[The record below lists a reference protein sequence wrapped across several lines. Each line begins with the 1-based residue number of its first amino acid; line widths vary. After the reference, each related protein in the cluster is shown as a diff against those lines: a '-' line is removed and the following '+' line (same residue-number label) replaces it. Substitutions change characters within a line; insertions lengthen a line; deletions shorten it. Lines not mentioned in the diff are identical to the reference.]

1 MEKIKKKVYNM
12 SLKKSLIYIFIL
24 FVICTAILSVAT
36 IFISVRIQRHVLD
49 SRTLSFE
56 VKNESIDL
64 SKAQFYEIT
73 EQYEWSALT
82 VKQMILY
89 YGSIVGMAI
98 LIVIYV
104 LAGGLLA
111 GNIYYKIKLKKP
123 LEMLKKG
130 ISNITEGNLDFTINY
145 ICNDELGLLC
155 GAVEKMVQ
163 ELIDDKKRIWLLL
176 DDRRTINA
184 SISHDLGTPIT
195 VIKGYLEFLKK
206 NLSQQYITNKMLIET
221 LDNMY
226 QATGRMERYIESVRN
241 VQKIDE
247 IEIFVK
253 EENIAQIFVEIE
265 NDFKKL
271 AEQYGRKL
279 IISNCFEKEIVY
291 MDKIQFFRVMEN
303 IVMNALRYAAHLVI
317 IEATQ
322 VKNYLRISV
331 KDDGPGFSQ
340 EDIDKATKLFY
351 TKSKDEKNMG
361 LGLYI
366 SKLLCEKQGGKLF
379 IRNSETGGG
388 EIIVQ
393 IKMKVD

>member
-317 IEATQ
+317 IEAAQ

>member
-1 MEKIKKKVYNM
+1 M

>member
-1 MEKIKKKVYNM
+1 M

-317 IEATQ
+317 IEAAQ